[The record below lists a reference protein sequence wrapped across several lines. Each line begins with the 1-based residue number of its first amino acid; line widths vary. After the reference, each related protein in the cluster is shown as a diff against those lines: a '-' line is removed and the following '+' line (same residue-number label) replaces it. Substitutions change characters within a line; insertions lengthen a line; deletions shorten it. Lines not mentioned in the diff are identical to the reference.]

1 MSKKKKSF
9 ARIFQKA
16 VARLGKIQRQKRKRE
31 LKARI
36 KQIKLQKK
44 QRIIRGRNI
53 FIEKVNI
60 KENVF
65 IKKR

>member
-16 VARLGKIQRQKRKRE
+16 IARLGKIQRQKRKRE
-31 LKARI
+31 IKARI

-44 QRIIRGRNI
+44 QRIVRRRNI
-53 FIEKVNI
+53 FIEKINI
-60 KENVF
+60 KENIF
-65 IKKR
+65 FKER

>member
-16 VARLGKIQRQKRKRE
+16 IARLGKIQRQKRKRE

-36 KQIKLQKK
+36 KQIKLQRK
-44 QRIIRGRNI
+44 QRIVRGRNI
-53 FIEKVNI
+53 FIEKINI

-65 IKKR
+65 FKKK